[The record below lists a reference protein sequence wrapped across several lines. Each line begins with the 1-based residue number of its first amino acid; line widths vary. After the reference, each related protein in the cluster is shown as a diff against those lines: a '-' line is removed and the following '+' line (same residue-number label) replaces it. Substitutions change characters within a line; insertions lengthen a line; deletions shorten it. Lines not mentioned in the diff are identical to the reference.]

1 MMVIGNTNNDNNNRI
16 GYKTKNNGMSLF
28 LPGYNWELMS
38 LGFNLIL
45 YMLKRN
51 RTHIV

>member
-1 MMVIGNTNNDNNNRI
+1 MTIIGSNDNDNNNRI
-16 GYKTKNNGMSLF
+16 DYNRIDYKTKNNGMSLF
-28 LPGYNWELMS
+28 YLDTIGNECL

-51 RTHIV
+51 